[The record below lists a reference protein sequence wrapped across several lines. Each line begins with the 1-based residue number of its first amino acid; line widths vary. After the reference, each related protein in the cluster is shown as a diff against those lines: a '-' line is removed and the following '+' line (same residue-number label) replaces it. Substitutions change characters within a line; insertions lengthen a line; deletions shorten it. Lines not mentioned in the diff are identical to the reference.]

1 MKRRGPT
8 IPTNP
13 ITSQTEFSAVNKDRL
28 AEVLHANAIP
38 ASQHVKS
45 KPSDFEESIALRYQP
60 GNFQL

>member
-13 ITSQTEFSAVNKDRL
+13 ITSKADFSVVNKDQL
-28 AEVLHANAIP
+28 AAVLADHAIP